1 MSRGPILLH
10 SDQPGPTTPRPRD
23 RDGAD
28 RAPMIS
34 DEPYFQVRLAR
45 DEADLL
51 GAQRLRYKVFIEEL
65 GGDGDLVDHVHG
77 FERDEFDPVFE
88 HLILVDTRRD
98 RAALDHVVGVYRLL
112 TGDAAARFG
121 RFYSEG
127 EYDLAALKRA
137 GRRMVE
143 LGRSCVHA
151 DYRGGTA
158 MFHLWNGLADF
169 VLQRRIEIMFGVAS
183 FHGTDVEAL
192 RMPLSYLHHFHLAP
206 PGLRVRSRPGHFQ
219 SMDLVPKDEVDRR
232 AAMVGTP
239 ALIKAY
245 IRLGGFV
252 GEGAFI
258 DRPFNTT
265 DVCLL
270 MDTARM
276 SERHKDFYTRKF
288 EARA

>member
-1 MSRGPILLH
+1 
-10 SDQPGPTTPRPRD
+10 
-23 RDGAD
+23 
-28 RAPMIS
+28 MIS

-45 DEADLL
+45 DERDLL
-51 GAQRLRYKVFIEEL
+51 AAQRLRYEVFVEEL
-65 GGDGDLVDHVHG
+65 GGDGALVDHAQRL
-77 FERDEFDPVFE
+77 ERDEFDPVFE
-88 HLILVDTRRD
+88 HLLLIDNRRD
-98 RAALDHVVGVYRLL
+98 AKALDDVVGVYRLL
-112 TGDAAARFG
+112 TDEAAARFG
-121 RFYSEG
+121 RYYSEG
-127 EYDLAALKRA
+127 EYDLSALRQS
-137 GRRMVE
+137 GRKLVE

-169 VLQRRIEIMFGVAS
+169 VLQREIEIMFGVAS
-183 FHGTDVEAL
+183 FHGTDIEAL
-192 RMPLSYLHHFHLAP
+192 KMPMAYLHHNHLAP
-206 PGLRVRSRPGHFQ
+206 EGLRVRVQEGHFQ
-219 SMDLVPKDEVDRR
+219 TMDLVPADQLDRR

-245 IRLGGFV
+245 LRLGGFV

-258 DRPFNTT
+258 DWPFNTT

-276 SERHKDFYTRKF
+276 SERHKGFYTRKY